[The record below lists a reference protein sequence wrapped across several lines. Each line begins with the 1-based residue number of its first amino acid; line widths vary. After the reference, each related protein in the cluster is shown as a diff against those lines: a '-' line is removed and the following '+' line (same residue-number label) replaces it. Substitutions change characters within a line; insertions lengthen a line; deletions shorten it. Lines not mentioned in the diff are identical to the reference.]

1 MLKKEITRLFKRVIA
16 LFGETFYLKS
26 IKVCHCLDNALHT
39 AHSLSS
45 CMHTQ
50 KIFSSIYKYYDV
62 SKIVI
67 FFCVGNVLIFILN
80 ISFACL
86 AYTCRNARVICF
98 LSNEICACVFYSR
111 ILTSSFDNYNIF
123 LQFISDIFMLHVYVK
138 PIGNLFYI
146 DVAIIKGKQLHQ
158 TYLGR
163 TIYLT
168 FIGTYWYFC
177 YTLYI
182 LVSELPRPESFS
194 FFFLETHLSI
204 KFNH

>member
-1 MLKKEITRLFKRVIA
+1 MKRRNRNVLRSIIILMLKKEITRLFKRVIA
-16 LFGETFYLKS
+16 LFGKAFYLKS

-45 CMHTQ
+45 CMLTQ

-98 LSNEICACVFYSR
+98 LSNEICACVFYPR
-111 ILTSSFDNYNIF
+111 ILTSSFDNYNTVSSYSSLVIF
-123 LQFISDIFMLHVYVK
+123 SCYMYMLNPLAIFFILML
-138 PIGNLFYI
+138 
-146 DVAIIKGKQLHQ
+146 
-158 TYLGR
+158 
-163 TIYLT
+163 
-168 FIGTYWYFC
+168 
-177 YTLYI
+177 
-182 LVSELPRPESFS
+182 
-194 FFFLETHLSI
+194 LS
-204 KFNH
+204 